1 MQTNP
6 CQDAVAIWHAAMDSV
21 RAKTLV
27 RRFLRVESDQL
38 LLGSSS
44 LKISEFERVIVVGAG
59 KAGSAMAKGLV
70 DQIGTYLPLVGWI
83 NVPDGTQLSL
93 PGITTHPARPAGRN
107 EPTEA
112 GVHGTRKIIEL
123 VNSAGPRDLCIAL
136 ISGGGSALLP
146 APNADISLTDKLE
159 VTRFLSSAGADI
171 VELNTVRKHLSE
183 IKGGGLLRAFKG
195 RRLLTLILSDVLG
208 DPIDQI
214 ASGPTVP
221 DTTQPVDALR
231 ILKKYDP
238 NEQLSI
244 SIYQSIE
251 NRIKSCEAVELE
263 STGTSKSMSTAK
275 EPVNS
280 DINQD
285 PLTEEAL
292 TFVIG
297 NNAYAVSNAK
307 RTAMDLGYAT
317 QCESAT
323 ESEGT
328 AEEVGRD
335 LAEMAIKSLEK
346 SEGWNRKDLSADQP
360 TLNVTGRKT
369 AFISGGEPT
378 VVLCDESLRGCGGR
392 NQQLVLAAYQRLREH
407 QLSPGEWSKVCI
419 LSGGT
424 DGEDGPTDAAGA
436 FLNAKVHQLAME
448 LELDPL
454 DFLLRND
461 AYHFFQQTGG
471 LLMTGPTG
479 TNVCDVRVVTISE
492 QG

>member
-1 MQTNP
+1 MTEPLRIGAKMQTNP
-6 CQDAVAIWHAAMDSV
+6 CQDAVEIWHAALDSV
-21 RAKTLV
+21 KAKPLV
-27 RRFLRVESDQL
+27 RNFVKVESDQL
-38 LLGSSS
+38 RLGSSS
-44 LKISEFERVIVVGAG
+44 LKISDFERAIVVGAG

-70 DQIGTYLPLVGWI
+70 DQIGTCLPLVGWI

-93 PGITTHPARPAGRN
+93 PGITTHPARPAGLN

-112 GVHGTRKIIEL
+112 GVYGTRKIIEL

-146 APNADISLTDKLE
+146 APNSDITLTDKLE

-195 RRLLTLILSDVLG
+195 RRLITLILSDVLG

-231 ILKKYDP
+231 ILRKHDP
-238 NEQLSI
+238 HEQLSI
-244 SIYQSIE
+244 SIYRSIE
-251 NRIKSCEAVELE
+251 NRINSCEGVELE
-263 STGTSKSMSTAK
+263 STDTPKGTSTPR
-275 EPVNS
+275 EPV
-280 DINQD
+280 
-285 PLTEEAL
+285 TETAL

-297 NNAYAVSNAK
+297 NNASAVSNAK
-307 RTAMDLGYAT
+307 RAATDLGYTT

-335 LAEMAIKSLEK
+335 LAEMAIKSLAK
-346 SEGWNRKDLSADQP
+346 SESQNGQDSSADQP
-360 TLNVTGRKT
+360 TLDVTGCKT

-378 VVLCDESLRGCGGR
+378 VVLCDQRLRGRGGR

-407 QLSPGEWSKVCI
+407 HLTPSEWSKVCI

-454 DFLLRND
+454 DFLNRND

-492 QG
+492 